1 MFLAAALERK
11 GRKVVVIDMDPQ
23 LSAFQWAEQ
32 TADIRF
38 PVVKATSERELNTWL
53 SRTTEADYLIVD
65 TPPGAGNLIDAAA
78 SIASLILVPTGV
90 SPMEISRTQIT
101 LNALAEA
108 DPPVAVVLVN
118 VDRRERLLDEVHSEL
133 VGNETAALAD
143 VIVPTRATTR
153 RAFGT
158 NPELSEPWKALA
170 DELEQ
175 AFD

>member
-1 MFLAAALERK
+1 MPHVISIIQSKGGTGKTTSAMFLAAALERK

-78 SIASLILVPTGV
+78 SIASLILVPT
-90 SPMEISRTQIT
+90 
-101 LNALAEA
+101 
-108 DPPVAVVLVN
+108 
-118 VDRRERLLDEVHSEL
+118 
-133 VGNETAALAD
+133 
-143 VIVPTRATTR
+143 RATTR